1 MMNDILKRYN
11 ILEKYKQAFLTS
23 DFYNDQKVLAP
34 DDLVPMIR
42 GFLHANGED
51 LLVDNHTN
59 ISAFAKS
66 VFAETNQEKFESFL
80 TELKLLVDE
89 LNLDFRGSADIPN
102 YDNLSITLS
111 FDTASEDQIDRLIRF
126 VRNNLTNN
134 FRASGQYPLAVWKAF
149 ITSSDCWSVEFR
161 FSPRW
166 EFKEDIQG

>member
-1 MMNDILKRYN
+1 M
-11 ILEKYKQAFLTS
+11 
-23 DFYNDQKVLAP
+23 
-34 DDLVPMIR
+34 
-42 GFLHANGED
+42 
-51 LLVDNHTN
+51 DNHTN

-111 FDTASEDQIDRLIRF
+111 FDTANEDQIDRLIRF

-134 FRASGQYPLAVWKAF
+134 FRAS
-149 ITSSDCWSVEFR
+149 
-161 FSPRW
+161 
-166 EFKEDIQG
+166 